1 MAAGSGLP
9 LVAAVQ
15 LYGAGA
21 RGRAPRG
28 KRGL

>member
-28 KRGL
+28 KRG